1 MTGEPLHARAGIAS
15 ALGAAVLFG
24 MSTPAAKAL
33 LTTVDPW
40 MTAGLLYLGAG
51 IGLGAMRFFS
61 TVIRRTPGETPLRSA
76 DLPWLAV
83 AVAAGGVVGP
93 VFLMFGLARTGA
105 ATASLLLNLEGLATM
120 TIAWIIFRE
129 HVDRRLLFGAFSIL
143 AGAVL
148 LSWQGDGGTMNEGAL
163 LVALACLAWGI
174 DNNLTRK
181 LSSADPMQIAMI
193 KGIVAGSVNL
203 GLSLTVGAALPGLSD
218 IVAVGIVGFLGYGV
232 SLALFVTA
240 LRHLGTARTGAYFSF
255 APFVGAILG
264 IAFLGEPVTWMLVAA
279 GLLMAGGIYLHLAER
294 HIHEHLHETLEH
306 EHGHVH
312 DEHHQHPHATSETA
326 DERHSHQHRHVP
338 LVHRH
343 PHYPDLHHRHLH
355 R

>member
-1 MTGEPLHARAGIAS
+1 MKGERLHSWAGIAS
-15 ALGAAVLFG
+15 ALGAAALFG

-40 MTAGLLYLGAG
+40 LTAGLLYLGAG
-51 IGLGAMRFFS
+51 IGLGATRYLRS
-61 TVIRRTPGETPLRSA
+61 VIRRTPSETPLRPA
-76 DLPWLAV
+76 DLPWLAA

-93 VFLMFGLARTGA
+93 VFLMFGLAQIGA
-105 ATASLLLNLEGLATM
+105 ATASLLLNLEGLATLA
-120 TIAWIIFRE
+120 IAWIVFRE
-129 HVDRRLLFGAFSIL
+129 HVDRRLLFGALSIL

-148 LSWQGDGGTMNEGAL
+148 LSWQGNGKAINAGAM

-181 LSSADPMQIAMI
+181 VSSADPLQIAMI
-193 KGIVAGSVNL
+193 KGIAAGSVNL
-203 GLSLTVGAALPGLSD
+203 GMSLIVGVALPTLSD
-218 IVAVGIVGFLGYGV
+218 IVTVGIVGFLGYGV

-240 LRHLGTARTGAYFSF
+240 LRNLGTARTGAYFSL
-255 APFVGAILG
+255 APFVGAVLG
-264 IAFLGEPVTWMLVAA
+264 IAFLEEPLSWTLVAA
-279 GLLMAGGIYLHLAER
+279 GALMAVGLFLHLAER
-294 HIHEHLHETLEH
+294 HSHEHMHEPIDH

-312 DEHHQHPHATSETA
+312 DDHHRHEHTTCVATEGQHAH
-326 DERHSHQHRHVP
+326 RHRHVP

-343 PHYPDLHHRHLH
+343 PHYPDLHHRHRH